1 MEQTLVPESSG
12 GSEDLHYTSGDDNL
26 ARELFARYGRRLAA
40 LAEKHLNQRL
50 ARRVDGE
57 DVVQSVFRTFFRRSA
72 RGDFRIDDSVDL
84 WNLLVQITLNKTR
97 SEARKHTAERRDV
110 RAEIPGEPD
119 SHLAEQLNREPGPLE
134 AAAFIDQ
141 IESLLEGL
149 PEIYSDI
156 LTLRL
161 EGYSQEEIA
170 GRLNITQRT
179 VRRALKMMRGRLNRS
194 LFPDRPSDE
203 PSAEDESADDGPSD
217 DDSADDPEPRPP
229 EE

>member
-1 MEQTLVPESSG
+1 MEQTLEPESSG

-40 LAEKHLNQRL
+40 LAENHLNQRL

-72 RGDFRIDDSVDL
+72 QGDFRIDNSVDL

-110 RAEIPGEPD
+110 RAEVPGEQD
-119 SHLAEQLNREPGPLE
+119 GRLAELLNREPGPLE
-134 AAAFIDQ
+134 AAAFFDQ

-161 EGYSQEEIA
+161 EGYSQAEIA
-170 GRLNITQRT
+170 RRLRITRRT
-179 VRRALKMMRGRLNRS
+179 VRRALKMMRGRLSRS

-203 PSAEDESADDGPSD
+203 LSAEESADDEPAD
-217 DDSADDPEPRPP
+217 DDSADDPESQSP